1 MSAFLQITLKVRPQ
15 NRSAAAAVYAK
26 YKKTFLTRIKGA
38 QTKRLLIRPEDVQV
52 LYGFRKT
59 EHAQAYLESS
69 LFSDDVVRDLKP
81 YIEKEPDARI
91 YDVGG

>member
-1 MSAFLQITLKVRPQ
+1 MGAFLQITLKVRPKH
-15 NRSAAAAVYAK
+15 RSAAAAVYAK
-26 YKKTFLTRIKGA
+26 YKKPFLSRIKGA

-59 EHAQAYLESS
+59 EHAKAYLESS
-69 LFSDDVVRDLKP
+69 LFSDDVVKDLKP
-81 YIEKEPDARI
+81 YLETDPDARI

>member
-1 MSAFLQITLKVRPQ
+1 MSAFLEITLKVQPK

-26 YKKTFLTRIKGA
+26 YKEPFLTQIRGA

-52 LYGFRKT
+52 LHGFRSA
-59 EHAQAYLESS
+59 EQAQAYLKST
-69 LFSDDVVRDLKP
+69 LFANDVVKDLRP
-81 YIEKEPDARI
+81 YLETEPEARI

>member
-26 YKKTFLTRIKGA
+26 YKEPFLNRIKGA

-59 EHAQAYLESS
+59 EHAQAYLDSS
-69 LFSDDVVRDLKP
+69 LFSDDLVRDLKP
-81 YIEKEPDARI
+81 YLETEPDARI